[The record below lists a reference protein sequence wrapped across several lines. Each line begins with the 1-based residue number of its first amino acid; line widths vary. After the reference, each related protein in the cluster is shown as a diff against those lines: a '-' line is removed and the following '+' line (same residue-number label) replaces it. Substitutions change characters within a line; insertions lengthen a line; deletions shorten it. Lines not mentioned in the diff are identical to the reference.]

1 MNFLKQNILIIA
13 LILTSNLFGQDISL
27 KWSDPVLL
35 DNKVDGFFRSFLS
48 ENKKYVYAKFST
60 YGKKD
65 KYKIVSFDKKTMK
78 KVSSTPIIG
87 FDVLKQEEAKYKDL
101 SYLRTIVYEKQIY
114 VFFTSYDKKTKR
126 KKYLVKSY
134 SPTLKPLK
142 SLTELTTISTKT
154 NDGEKAAR
162 VFIMGNP
169 ELGKVFIGK
178 EKIGKTGDNY
188 KLEYKVL
195 NDDLSLSKTKQ
206 VTLPLIIKESK
217 GWFSSNVNQGLSSSY
232 EYGDDGNLH
241 IRSIISYTKDEIVKK
256 KKNKKRKTGT
266 KRGVSTTYT
275 LFSIINLDRG
285 KIKSIPIKSDGKRI
299 FSIFRKPGKENTKL
313 FGYFSDTK
321 KDKYGRATHGI
332 FYCILNKKYE
342 IENMKFSYFT
352 KSQITEMFK
361 SDKDD
366 AMGGRA
372 KGCCLNK
379 KKGNTHADN
388 ESLSSEYVIEQAI
401 VGDNNEVYLFAS
413 ILSNRTREVC
423 TTDSRGNRTCRTEY
437 YCVKKNVTTFKL
449 NEKGKMVWASNHDRL
464 IRYNG
469 WDVYDLSVI
478 QGKNGFYALFGSR
491 FNKKRNKQPWWLFKK
506 KDHSNPFE
514 YVFIKEKTGKV
525 LRKEMNVNTINTPKK
540 ERKRVSATSVSVID
554 NKFYIDHSIV
564 GLKPE
569 GYAVY
574 CVGGCLIPQLI
585 NSFKVGQGYFGVIE
599 PLKKKK

>member
-1 MNFLKQNILIIA
+1 MNYFKKICLIIS
-13 LILTSNLFGQDISL
+13 IVISSNLFGQDISL

-35 DNKVDGFFRSFLS
+35 DNKVDGFFISFLS
-48 ENKKYVYAKFST
+48 ENEKYVYAKFSS
-60 YGKKD
+60 YSKKD
-65 KYKIVSFDKKTMK
+65 KFKIVSFDKKTMK
-78 KVSSTPIIG
+78 KVSSEPLIG
-87 FDVLKQEEAKYKDL
+87 YEVLKQEEKKHKDL
-101 SYLRTIVYEKQIY
+101 SYLKTIVYEEQIY
-114 VFFTSYDKKTKR
+114 AFFTSYDKKTRR

-142 SLTELTTISTKT
+142 SLTELTTVSTKT
-154 NDGEKAAR
+154 NDGEKSAR

-178 EKIGKTGDNY
+178 EKVGKTGDNY
-188 KLEYKVL
+188 NLEYKVL

-206 VTLPLIIKESK
+206 VILPLIIKETK
-217 GWFSSNVNQGLSSSY
+217 GWFSSSVNQGLSSSY

-241 IRSIISYTKDEIVKK
+241 IRSVISYTKEEIVKK
-256 KKNKKRKTGT
+256 KKKKKRVTGT
-266 KRGVSTTYT
+266 KRGVSTNYT
-275 LFSIINLDRG
+275 LFSIINLDKG
-285 KIKSIPIKSDGKRI
+285 TIKSIPIKSADKRI

-321 KDKYGRATHGI
+321 KDKYGIATHGI

-352 KSQITEMFK
+352 KNQITEMFK

-372 KGCCLNK
+372 KGCCFSK
-379 KKGNTHADN
+379 KKGNMHADK

-401 VGDNNEVYLFAS
+401 IGDNNEVYLFAS
-413 ILSNRTREVC
+413 ILSNRTRQVC
-423 TTDSRGNRTCRTEY
+423 QTDSRGNRTCRTEY

-449 NEKGKMVWASNHDRL
+449 NEKGKMLWASNHDR
-464 IRYNG
+464 IITYNG
-469 WDVYDLSVI
+469 WNVYDLSVI
-478 QGKNGFYALFGSR
+478 QGEDGFYALFGSR
-491 FNKKRNKQPWWLFKK
+491 LNKKSNKQPWWLFKK
-506 KDHSNPFE
+506 RDYSNPFE

-525 LRKEMNVNTINTPKK
+525 SRKEMNVNNINTPKK
-540 ERKRVSATSVSVID
+540 ERKKVTATSVSVID
-554 NKFYIDHSIV
+554 NKFYIDHSVV

-569 GYAVY
+569 GYGIY
-574 CVGGCLIPQLI
+574 CIGGCIIPGLL
-585 NSFKVGQGYFGVIE
+585 NHFKVGQGYFGVIE